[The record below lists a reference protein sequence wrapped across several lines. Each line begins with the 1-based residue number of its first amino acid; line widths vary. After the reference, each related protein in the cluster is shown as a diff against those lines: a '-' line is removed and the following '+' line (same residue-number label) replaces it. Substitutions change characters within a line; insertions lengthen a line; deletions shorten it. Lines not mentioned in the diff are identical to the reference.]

1 MSDIQLTVIIPA
13 AGRGARF
20 GGDKLSEELGGRP
33 VLLRTVEFFAKR
45 DDVHQIIVA
54 GPAESD
60 GHVDAAFES
69 RFGPALSFLGV
80 KTVTGG
86 AERTDSVRA
95 ALHALDESCTHVAV
109 HDAAR
114 PLIDDALMDRMVE
127 AAAKTPAVIPGVL
140 VRDTLKRVSSES
152 RDLGESADEIID
164 DILGDAG
171 RVSADARAVEAT
183 VDRDQLVAIQTPQC
197 FARDT
202 LVQAYAQESL
212 PQTDDAGILEAQGIE
227 VLVVEGDP
235 SNLKI
240 TTREDLVV
248 AEALLKVRKPK
259 PSF

>member
-1 MSDIQLTVIIPA
+1 M
-13 AGRGARF
+13 
-20 GGDKLSEELGGRP
+20 
-33 VLLRTVEFFAKR
+33 
-45 DDVHQIIVA
+45 
-54 GPAESD
+54 
-60 GHVDAAFES
+60 
-69 RFGPALSFLGV
+69 
-80 KTVTGG
+80 
-86 AERTDSVRA
+86 
-95 ALHALDESCTHVAV
+95 
-109 HDAAR
+109 
-114 PLIDDALMDRMVE
+114 
-127 AAAKTPAVIPGVL
+127 
-140 VRDTLKRVSSES
+140 
-152 RDLGESADEIID
+152 
-164 DILGDAG
+164 
-171 RVSADARAVEAT
+171 SADARAVEAT

>member
-1 MSDIQLTVIIPA
+1 MSAFQLTVIIPA

-20 GGDKLSEELGGRP
+20 GGDKLSEDLGGRP
-33 VLLRTVEFFAKR
+33 VLLRSVEFFAKR
-45 DDVHQIIVA
+45 EDVQQIIVA
-54 GPAESD
+54 GPTEAD
-60 GHVDAAFES
+60 GRIDGAFES

-80 KTVTGG
+80 KIVAGG
-86 AERTDSVRA
+86 TERTDSVRA
-95 ALHALDESCTHVAV
+95 ALQALPEDCTHIAV

-114 PLIDDALMDRMVE
+114 PLLNDALMDRMME
-127 AAAKTPAVIPGVL
+127 AAAKTPAVIPGVS

-152 RDLGESADEIID
+152 RDLGESPDAIID

-171 RVSADARAVEAT
+171 RVSADARPVEST
-183 VDRDQLVAIQTPQC
+183 VDRNLLVAIQTPQC
-197 FARDT
+197 FERDT
-202 LVQAYAQESL
+202 LVRAYANESL
-212 PQTDDAGILEAQGIE
+212 PQTDDAGILEAQGTE